1 MLLSKLISGIL
12 HVLHVL
18 KNHLPG
24 REFELN
30 LPKLGLESFRGVW
43 LQIALCYD
51 SWDFE
56 IPPGSPTTIFPQT
69 GLPVGFYLRKK

>member
-1 MLLSKLISGIL
+1 MVVLLSKLISGIL

-51 SWDFE
+51 SWDFRYPLE
-56 IPPGSPTTIFPQT
+56 VQPPFFIGWFPNHHF
-69 GLPVGFYLRKK
+69 L